1 MTDCQATRDWIL
13 EVDPDELEQGGTGQ
27 RQDGTGGQQD
37 GTGDQQ
43 DGTDGQ
49 HDGDGEHADH
59 LARWP
64 ECRAL
69 ADVILGAEA
78 ALRASL
84 DSVEPALDLA
94 TALERAREAHQAG
107 EIHRATSRRR
117 RWQVAL
123 PLAAAALGGLL
134 LLGRPSSVSEPRF
147 DPATVRAARALG
159 LVGPRPVVRA
169 GSDERVAVIPTENPN
184 ITVIW
189 FME

>member
-1 MTDCQATRDWIL
+1 MTDCQTTRDWIL
-13 EVDPDELEQGGTGQ
+13 EVDPDELEQGGA
-27 RQDGTGGQQD
+27 
-37 GTGDQQ
+37 
-43 DGTDGQ
+43 
-49 HDGDGEHADH
+49 GEHADH
-59 LARWP
+59 LARCP

-69 ADVILGAEA
+69 ADEILGAEA
-78 ALRASL
+78 ALRASF
-84 DSVEPALDLA
+84 DSVKPALDVV
-94 TALERAREAHQAG
+94 TALERAREAHQDG

-134 LLGRPSSVSEPRF
+134 LVGRPSSVSVPRF

-169 GSDERVAVIPTENPN
+169 GSGERVAVLPTENPN